1 MLKNI
6 QKGFTL
12 IELMIVIAIIGILA
26 AIAIP
31 AYQNYT
37 IRSQVTEGLSLADG
51 WKTSIS
57 EYYAQNGSFPT
68 TSNLTGGAGAIAV
81 AGASVGKY
89 VGSVAVGAGGA
100 ITVVYTGTQ
109 ANSKLSIAANNTLS
123 LNPGVDAN
131 QDVVWVCGT
140 ATCGGS
146 IAAPSTTSAG
156 KYSTV
161 ALGACGQIEITY
173 GLASNAK
180 INGFKLDLSP
190 GGDSNNDVIW
200 VCGKSAVPASATN
213 PAPVADAS
221 TVLAQY
227 LPAACHA

>member
-68 TSNLTGGAGAIAV
+68 NSSTASPVPAGDIAV
-81 AGASVGKY
+81 SGASTGKY
-89 VGSVAVGAGGA
+89 VSAISVAVGGN
-100 ITVVYTGTQ
+100 IVVTYSGPQ
-109 ANSKLSIAANNTLS
+109 VNAKLSTLK
-123 LNPGVDAN
+123 LGLYPGIVGN
-131 QDVVWVCGT
+131 HDVVWVCGS
-140 ATCGGS
+140 AR
-146 IAAPSTTSAG
+146 APSTLATLPTVTTST
-156 KYSTV
+156 TV
-161 ALGACGQIEITY
+161 SARLPPPTQ
-173 GLASNAK
+173 LAS
-180 INGFKLDLSP
+180 S
-190 GGDSNNDVIW
+190 
-200 VCGKSAVPASATN
+200 
-213 PAPVADAS
+213 
-221 TVLAQY
+221 
-227 LPAACHA
+227 